1 MPRQNIT
8 PREQSVELLRQALAT
23 GIRGRNREAIESAI
37 EILED
42 DGRGGLT
49 DLHYK
54 NCPVGKTLRDPDRPG
69 LWFRNNK
76 SGPVWLFNYTSPIT
90 GEVKA
95 EEFGIY
101 PAMSLVQAREKWA
114 EFKTAVKAK
123 RDPFIESDEA
133 ESKVTVKELC
143 KLFIDDYAIGPDR
156 KNPRKRTWRED
167 QRMFDYDLIPE
178 YGDRPVVSITDDDA
192 EELLDAIIERGSPR
206 SAEKLQTAARKMW
219 NEAIKRNRKKGSKA
233 RENRWVSGLTHN
245 PWAGV
250 ELEKRE
256 TNTVYLNESQI
267 GSFMRKLPDS
277 DMPEVIKDILALQFQ
292 TVARI
297 SEVTGI
303 TWDEVDIHH
312 AVWNLPAER
321 SKNKQAHRVLLSK
334 QSLAILERREDES
347 DSNYVFPSD
356 RTSKPYP
363 ATLVARHLKN
373 NREHLQAPNGFS
385 THGLRHTALTQV
397 AMMGYGKHIRD
408 RISNHKDTSIDSTY
422 QHYEYDKEARECWQ
436 AWADQLDDFAEDKG
450 EGHG

>member
-1 MPRQNIT
+1 MPRSNTT
-8 PREQSVELLRQALAT
+8 PRERSLELLRQALTT

-37 EILED
+37 ETLED

-54 NCPVGKTLRDPDRPG
+54 NCAMGKTLRDPDRPG

-76 SGPVWLFNYTSPIT
+76 SGPIWIFNYTSPVS
-90 GEVKA
+90 GEV
-95 EEFGIY
+95 ESQEFGVY
-101 PAMSLVQAREKWA
+101 PAMGVAQAREKWS
-114 EFKTAVKAK
+114 EFKSAVKAK
-123 RDPFIESDEA
+123 RDPFLESDEA
-133 ESKVTVKELC
+133 ESKVTAKELC
-143 KLFIDDYAIGPDR
+143 RLFIDDYAIGSDP

-178 YGDRPVVSITDDDA
+178 YGDRPAISITDDDA

-219 NEAIKRNRKKGSKA
+219 NEAIKRNRKKGNKA
-233 RENRWVSGLTHN
+233 RESRWVPGLAHN

-250 ELEKRE
+250 ELDKRE
-256 TNTVYLNESQI
+256 TNTAFLNESQI
-267 GSFMRKLPDS
+267 GSFLRELPDS
-277 DMPEVIKDILALQFQ
+277 DMPEVIQDILTLQFQ

-297 SEVTGI
+297 SEVTGM
-303 TWDEVDIHH
+303 TWDEVDMRH

-334 QSLAILERREDES
+334 ASLALLKRRKAES
-347 DSNYVFPSD
+347 NSDYVFPSE
-356 RTSKPYP
+356 RTSKPYS
-363 ATLVARHLKN
+363 ATLVARHLKA
-373 NREHLQAPNGFS
+373 NRQHLGVPEGFS

-397 AMMGYGKHIRD
+397 AIMGYGKHIRD
-408 RISNHKDTSIDSTY
+408 RISNHKDNSIDSTY

-436 AWADQLDDFAEDKG
+436 AWADRLDAYAADG
-450 EGHG
+450 EVRHG